1 MAAASIDSNQV
12 VARFEAMNRV
22 LSFVQYEIPGLEPYI
37 QPPEDGADDGDSVPP
52 DDSVPQVTTLAT
64 GEETGGTTE
73 PPPASGPDNGE
84 SDGPDGSTVTTLALG
99 EEAASLPPITTLA
112 LGEEAASLPPIT
124 TLALGE
130 DPASLPPVTQALG
143 EDPASLPPVTQAL
156 GEDPATWQPI
166 DLDMLSF
173 PAGTV
178 VLDGSSVSDK
188 LLTFEE
194 LRAIVSQKRL
204 DLPDQP
210 SPPAL
215 DGTVDVTT

>member
-84 SDGPDGSTVTTLALG
+84 SDGPDGSTV
-99 EEAASLPPITTLA
+99 TTLA